1 LYKEGKKMIDIKMGK
16 MSGLVYIVSVMFMVI
31 LLTSCVTMGKAYHK
45 YLMKGNIIETYNS
58 DIYLCIG
65 SNDGAEVGQELD
77 VYKITIISKARST
90 FQREHTGKVKIT
102 EIVDEHFA
110 KAKVISG
117 KAEKHDIV
125 ELISH

>member
-1 LYKEGKKMIDIKMGK
+1 MEMIGIKTGK
-16 MSGLVYIVSVMFMVI
+16 MSGLLYMISVMFMVI
-31 LLTSCVTMGKAYHK
+31 LLTSCATMGKAYHK
-45 YLMKGNIIETYNS
+45 YLMKGSIIETYDS

-77 VYKITIISKARST
+77 VYKIRTISKARST
-90 FQREHTGKVKIT
+90 FQREHAGKVKIT

-117 KAEKHDIV
+117 KAEKNDIV
-125 ELISH
+125 ELIAH

>member
-1 LYKEGKKMIDIKMGK
+1 MIDIKTGK
-16 MSGLVYIVSVMFMVI
+16 MSGLVHIVSVMFMVI
-31 LLTSCVTMGKAYHK
+31 LLTSCVTMGKTHHK

-90 FQREHTGKVKIT
+90 FQREHIGKVKIT

-117 KAEKHDIV
+117 KAEKNDIV

>member
-1 LYKEGKKMIDIKMGK
+1 MISIKVGK
-16 MSGLVYIVSVMFMVI
+16 MSGLVSIVSVMFMII
-31 LLTSCVTMGKAYHK
+31 LLTSCATMGKAYHK
-45 YLMKGNIIETYNS
+45 YLMKGSIIETYDS

-77 VYKITIISKARST
+77 VYKIRTISKARST
-90 FQREHTGKVKIT
+90 FQREHAGKVKIT

-117 KAEKHDIV
+117 KAEKNDVV
-125 ELISH
+125 ELIAH